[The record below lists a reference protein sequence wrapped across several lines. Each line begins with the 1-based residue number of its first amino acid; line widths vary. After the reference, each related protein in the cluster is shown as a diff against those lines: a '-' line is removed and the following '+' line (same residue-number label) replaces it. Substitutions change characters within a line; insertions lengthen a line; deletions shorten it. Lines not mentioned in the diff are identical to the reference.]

1 MTPSFV
7 LFISVCAACA
17 FLLAFVVI
25 YPWITG
31 SRSNDNRLMRINVD
45 SFYERL
51 DELEQDKQK
60 GVIDD
65 NFYQTQ
71 VISLKRQLL
80 AAQNQTPM
88 VLPSSI
94 KSRLIVLVW
103 IPVLC
108 AVFYVVGADRTAIFT
123 LWQAQDKLYQ
133 VADDLLTAKI
143 DTPPTWATA
152 DSAALISAMQT
163 NVHHHAYDPYR
174 WLRLSEL
181 FMSLQA
187 TPQALESLSRAYRLA
202 SDDEEIAGM
211 YAQVS
216 FFANDG
222 KLDNNAYKIVNQM
235 LANNPRHEGAMM
247 LLAMDK
253 TKAGDFEQAKFWV
266 NQLRNQIATKSGDR
280 RAALASLDEMLVN
293 IDQKAAA
300 LQASQVAVHVAVDKA
315 LLPKITSDDVLFVS
329 ISDVAG
335 GAPYAVQRSSV
346 SVLKDGQALIKLNDS
361 HAMLPERTLSAAQK
375 ANITLVATAKISHT
389 GNAISQSGDLV
400 AQAVALDESR
410 NQEIKV
416 VIGQVV
422 R

>member
-280 RAALASLDEMLVN
+280 HAALASLDEMLVN

>member
-202 SDDEEIAGM
+202 SDDEEIAGT

-300 LQASQVAVHVAVDKA
+300 LQASQVAVHVAVNKA